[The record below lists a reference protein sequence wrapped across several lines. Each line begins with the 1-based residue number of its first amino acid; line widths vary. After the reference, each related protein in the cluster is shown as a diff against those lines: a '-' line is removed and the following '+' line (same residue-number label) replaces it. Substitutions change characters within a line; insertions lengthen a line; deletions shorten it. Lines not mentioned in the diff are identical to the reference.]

1 LTQKGPHDMVLFVG
15 IPMVT
20 AVEVLSGLK
29 NFAPKIKAINLDN
42 MYNQHA
48 TWSLPSLTVKDWVA
62 TLTVMT
68 SKLKEGEN

>member
-1 LTQKGPHDMVLFVG
+1 MAIFVG
-15 IPMVT
+15 VPMVT

-29 NFAPKIKAINLDN
+29 NFAPKLKTINLDN

-48 TWSLPSLTVKDWVA
+48 SWSLPSSTVKDWVA

-68 SKLKEGEN
+68 SKLEDGGN